1 MSDGIY
7 WEVPECAHEFRKL
20 GDGVEMMIKADDEAD
35 TPPAAGLEDRAAVV
49 KYLPWVRR
57 LPASEDELAG

>member
-20 GDGVEMMIKADDEAD
+20 GSGVEMMIKADVEAD
-35 TPPAAGLEDRAAVV
+35 TPPIARIEDKAAVIM
-49 KYLPWVRR
+49 P
-57 LPASEDELAG
+57 